1 MAENYLEIQRL
12 SLSYHAKQYQ
22 LAMLLAFNCINHMEL
37 RKFLVSKFY
46 KKFLIIDMVDVSN
59 KILWKNY
66 YVPDWTRNMSS
77 LLWSWNDCEYHCA
90 FPYRNWKL
98 YYTIII
104 IYVVVKHSGKISKNS
119 VVGRIIWSRVNVFH
133 EISRLRQ

>member
-59 KILWKNY
+59 KIL
-66 YVPDWTRNMSS
+66 
-77 LLWSWNDCEYHCA
+77 
-90 FPYRNWKL
+90 
-98 YYTIII
+98 
-104 IYVVVKHSGKISKNS
+104 
-119 VVGRIIWSRVNVFH
+119 
-133 EISRLRQ
+133 